1 MMTSSSGRDY
11 RSPLMTAGVGHIGI
25 DESGKGDYFGPLVI
39 AGVYVSPEL
48 EGQLRDVGV
57 RDSKSLSDKRAIIL
71 SDHIRQSYPHEIVA
85 IGPERYN
92 SVYASFRNLN
102 KLLAWGHARAI
113 ENLLERVSC
122 DRVVVDQF
130 GAERFLNTA
139 LMEKGRSVQVIQKPR
154 AEVEIAVAAASIVAR
169 AEFLHR
175 LQGLSREYGM
185 TLPKGASA
193 VISAGKEFVR
203 QHGPDALG
211 QVAKLHFRTT
221 EKILGRR
228 GGTFLA

>member
-1 MMTSSSGRDY
+1 MMTSSSGRTQ
-11 RSPLMTAGVGHIGI
+11 RSPLMTAGFGHIGL

-39 AGVYVSPEL
+39 AGVYVSSAL
-48 EGQLRDVGV
+48 EGSLRDAGV
-57 RDSKSLSDKRAIIL
+57 RDSKSLSDTRAGAL
-71 SDHIRQSYPHEIVA
+71 SRHIRQTCPHDIVT

-92 SVYASFRNLN
+92 GMYASFNNLN

-122 DRVVVDQF
+122 ERVIVDQF
-130 GAERFLNTA
+130 GAARFLNTA
-139 LMEKGRSVQVIQKPR
+139 LMEKGRRVQVVQKPQ

-175 LQGLSREYGM
+175 LQDLSREYGLS
-185 TLPKGASA
+185 LPKGASV
-193 VISAGKEFVR
+193 VIAAGKAFVR

-211 QVAKLHFRTT
+211 RVAKLHFRTT
-221 EKILGRR
+221 EKILR
-228 GGTFLA
+228 